1 MINFILFFLFLFSP
15 SLSIIINND
24 DVTNIDFD
32 GISYS
37 EKYNITESKYFQII
51 FQPETVINEYLKIE
65 VISSDQN
72 KNPNLAIAFS
82 TKDKS
87 CLEDREQLSTGIK
100 STHLWLTKA
109 QLENKDNLYINILCS
124 DSICES
130 ELKLYADEAITM
142 DLNTQFNL
150 YVTENNQNIDVRFD
164 SSSVDEYEYAT
175 IWAIGTKNVEVTS
188 DYDERKYSKNNIY
201 KIKKD
206 EINSSS
212 FEFLIKGTP
221 GDIINIGSS
230 SISEI
235 NYNDL
240 IINQPEVKGFLKKED
255 NIEDCYSFKKDEL
268 YLSSTGFYLTGIIYS
283 KIAEIYFRNEEGH
296 EISGTLSVIK
306 NGSFIQTITP
316 NSDSPDYF
324 CIRFP
329 KLESEKYDINEI
341 FYSLQLTD
349 PGQSEINI
357 GLYSPQIYG
366 EIYPR
371 RLKEGEEYSYIGIVP
386 DDSSN
391 KLSIDM
397 VSQYGFPDMYYRV
410 CKNYPLCT
418 DYDETNSR
426 SISGQTTYK
435 FDKENISPMGAKQH
449 VLFVKCLKNTNN
461 IADYCGFKT
470 SFNSDKTK
478 INLKEEEVFKQYIL
492 QGESDYYKIDYSGE
506 KIVEKIYVNLMVYT
520 GDVNFNTMD
529 LKLQAKK
536 LYNSNKIYYSIILN
550 DGSQDDIKEVCFN
563 VSASK
568 NSFYSIDFIF
578 VRKDDNSWIT
588 NMIDPGVS
596 YLITIDPEEK
606 DSQGNKK
613 PYKYVKFSNLKM
625 IDTEELLVQFYSL
638 NCKLNVTAKK
648 ISEEGYEYFEE
659 ISSFDQYYQDRVYQD
674 KMNLYEYR
682 LYIKDTD
689 SSVYNN
695 KLCMVYASSLEVI
708 SNEELNENQILISDN
723 EPKQI
728 VFKKMEEEIE
738 YLYPHS
744 NSDNDVIINVNTL
757 DPADYEVT
765 ISFVQPRKSDIIY
778 KRAGNDLIYL
788 IKYEWR
794 NYCKENEICPII
806 IKIKLTSTIYESNPK
821 LLISVK
827 TVQENNP
834 NYITKN
840 QAKFDFLLGNNW
852 QFYYTDLGLNEE
864 GFVLVSYRRGSGR
877 LFGKIVEKNAQEP
890 EEGANWR
897 EMYKFP
903 TTVEESLDFYGYIK
917 KLIIKKEETSHCKDG
932 CYLLLSLKT
941 SIVSENNFD
950 FREHPFNIIIHA
962 SSSNEFND
970 IPIVNIPLNEYII
983 GNLVTN
989 TDEYYS
995 TIFTHDAG
1003 KIIIDFQSKVI
1014 NLYINVGPNDKPT
1027 RDKEPDFKF
1036 ESIGQDTIF
1045 EIKKDD
1051 FIKKCKEKGLI
1062 KDDENSLLGL
1072 SMTIGLWT
1080 NKTDSLY
1087 TTVYSM
1093 KINLPYD
1100 DRLIIY
1106 EVKSDQKNLCKVE
1119 NIRGVDRCLFM
1130 IYYLGIDSLNS
1141 LILYPLIQEHSPYK
1155 MYANFIRKEKYDH
1168 FDYSDL
1174 KDIPNQNSPYSTEK
1188 TGLDYI
1194 YVENSP
1200 EDDNFLFVSVETSGK
1215 TVELLTSLYTK
1226 DLQLSPN
1233 PSSPQLFVVNN
1244 GHFLFEFTTEED
1256 VIITI
1261 QSLNGKGKICWEVN
1275 KGVEYSLEGKD
1286 DIISL
1291 TNSLIDKSNDTE
1303 VYSNLYIK
1311 NENKKDGIIPG
1322 FVFYINYLLRP
1333 STINLDEIEIGKSTQ
1348 IAYRNTDF
1356 PIYLYSQLKDLDKDV
1371 NIYVNLYEL
1380 IGINYSKLTKTVP
1393 FEITAVLVNDTTI
1406 MNAKMGYISL
1416 DNYDFDFSGSYDS
1429 LIKTG
1434 FVSINKDDIKNRTVG
1449 AKDGVNVLFKVIKNE
1464 DYPNLKNNFTRITL
1478 EAAIFQ
1484 EGSDIPVVPNVYHYG
1499 KLSLKNEKNVYK
1511 LRTDKNRK
1519 IMRIHYSPN
1528 SNYTAITISTTPGSN
1543 KNSSFE
1549 DMKVEFAN
1557 GKHIITFNSNP
1568 NSNNYIY
1575 LNILHSN
1582 GKAKNEKT
1590 NNYAFKYM
1598 NSNNKDDFPSFI
1610 FLTEEA
1616 LDLTHVKSGN
1626 KFNYTIKFA
1635 PLPYEGIDITYLIKF
1650 VEKKDW
1656 VDGENNDCVA
1666 LRESNSF
1673 VDELKDLKKE
1683 DKMLVKKYDNI
1694 NEIDYKYVQIIAL
1707 VKNNT
1712 IVEYVGYQNIFIKD
1726 ESSSNSWKIIVIII
1740 SGIIVLLAVLF
1751 LLHNYIKKRRNIDKK
1766 VEKLSGPMMSRA
1778 TDASRISEAPIE

>member
-51 FQPETVINEYLKIE
+51 FQPPETVINEYLKIE

-82 TKDKS
+82 SKDKS

-109 QLENKDNLYINILCS
+109 QIENKDNLYINILCS

-150 YVTENNQNIDVRFD
+150 YVTESNQNIDVRFD

-296 EISGTLSVIK
+296 EISGTLNVIK
-306 NGSFIQTITP
+306 NGSFIQTMTP

-478 INLKEEEVFKQYIL
+478 INLKEEEVFKQFIL

-625 IDTEELLVQFYSL
+625 IDT
-638 NCKLNVTAKK
+638 
-648 ISEEGYEYFEE
+648 
-659 ISSFDQYYQDRVYQD
+659 
-674 KMNLYEYR
+674 
-682 LYIKDTD
+682 
-689 SSVYNN
+689 
-695 KLCMVYASSLEVI
+695 
-708 SNEELNENQILISDN
+708 
-723 EPKQI
+723 
-728 VFKKMEEEIE
+728 
-738 YLYPHS
+738 
-744 NSDNDVIINVNTL
+744 
-757 DPADYEVT
+757 
-765 ISFVQPRKSDIIY
+765 
-778 KRAGNDLIYL
+778 
-788 IKYEWR
+788 
-794 NYCKENEICPII
+794 
-806 IKIKLTSTIYESNPK
+806 
-821 LLISVK
+821 
-827 TVQENNP
+827 
-834 NYITKN
+834 
-840 QAKFDFLLGNNW
+840 
-852 QFYYTDLGLNEE
+852 
-864 GFVLVSYRRGSGR
+864 
-877 LFGKIVEKNAQEP
+877 
-890 EEGANWR
+890 
-897 EMYKFP
+897 
-903 TTVEESLDFYGYIK
+903 
-917 KLIIKKEETSHCKDG
+917 
-932 CYLLLSLKT
+932 
-941 SIVSENNFD
+941 
-950 FREHPFNIIIHA
+950 
-962 SSSNEFND
+962 
-970 IPIVNIPLNEYII
+970 
-983 GNLVTN
+983 
-989 TDEYYS
+989 
-995 TIFTHDAG
+995 
-1003 KIIIDFQSKVI
+1003 
-1014 NLYINVGPNDKPT
+1014 
-1027 RDKEPDFKF
+1027 
-1036 ESIGQDTIF
+1036 
-1045 EIKKDD
+1045 
-1051 FIKKCKEKGLI
+1051 
-1062 KDDENSLLGL
+1062 
-1072 SMTIGLWT
+1072 
-1080 NKTDSLY
+1080 
-1087 TTVYSM
+1087 
-1093 KINLPYD
+1093 
-1100 DRLIIY
+1100 
-1106 EVKSDQKNLCKVE
+1106 
-1119 NIRGVDRCLFM
+1119 
-1130 IYYLGIDSLNS
+1130 
-1141 LILYPLIQEHSPYK
+1141 
-1155 MYANFIRKEKYDH
+1155 
-1168 FDYSDL
+1168 
-1174 KDIPNQNSPYSTEK
+1174 
-1188 TGLDYI
+1188 
-1194 YVENSP
+1194 
-1200 EDDNFLFVSVETSGK
+1200 
-1215 TVELLTSLYTK
+1215 
-1226 DLQLSPN
+1226 
-1233 PSSPQLFVVNN
+1233 
-1244 GHFLFEFTTEED
+1244 
-1256 VIITI
+1256 
-1261 QSLNGKGKICWEVN
+1261 
-1275 KGVEYSLEGKD
+1275 
-1286 DIISL
+1286 
-1291 TNSLIDKSNDTE
+1291 
-1303 VYSNLYIK
+1303 
-1311 NENKKDGIIPG
+1311 
-1322 FVFYINYLLRP
+1322 
-1333 STINLDEIEIGKSTQ
+1333 
-1348 IAYRNTDF
+1348 
-1356 PIYLYSQLKDLDKDV
+1356 
-1371 NIYVNLYEL
+1371 
-1380 IGINYSKLTKTVP
+1380 
-1393 FEITAVLVNDTTI
+1393 
-1406 MNAKMGYISL
+1406 
-1416 DNYDFDFSGSYDS
+1416 
-1429 LIKTG
+1429 
-1434 FVSINKDDIKNRTVG
+1434 
-1449 AKDGVNVLFKVIKNE
+1449 
-1464 DYPNLKNNFTRITL
+1464 
-1478 EAAIFQ
+1478 
-1484 EGSDIPVVPNVYHYG
+1484 
-1499 KLSLKNEKNVYK
+1499 
-1511 LRTDKNRK
+1511 
-1519 IMRIHYSPN
+1519 
-1528 SNYTAITISTTPGSN
+1528 
-1543 KNSSFE
+1543 
-1549 DMKVEFAN
+1549 
-1557 GKHIITFNSNP
+1557 
-1568 NSNNYIY
+1568 
-1575 LNILHSN
+1575 
-1582 GKAKNEKT
+1582 
-1590 NNYAFKYM
+1590 
-1598 NSNNKDDFPSFI
+1598 
-1610 FLTEEA
+1610 
-1616 LDLTHVKSGN
+1616 
-1626 KFNYTIKFA
+1626 
-1635 PLPYEGIDITYLIKF
+1635 
-1650 VEKKDW
+1650 
-1656 VDGENNDCVA
+1656 
-1666 LRESNSF
+1666 
-1673 VDELKDLKKE
+1673 
-1683 DKMLVKKYDNI
+1683 
-1694 NEIDYKYVQIIAL
+1694 
-1707 VKNNT
+1707 
-1712 IVEYVGYQNIFIKD
+1712 
-1726 ESSSNSWKIIVIII
+1726 
-1740 SGIIVLLAVLF
+1740 
-1751 LLHNYIKKRRNIDKK
+1751 
-1766 VEKLSGPMMSRA
+1766 
-1778 TDASRISEAPIE
+1778 